1 MSVPGLVVLYGG
13 VMQKRW
19 SVNSMMMAFVAFA
32 IVLIAWV
39 LYGFKM
45 GFGSPIHIFG
55 AERRELLREL
65 PGQARAGP
73 RQLLSLLGQGT
84 IPLLGDVGKLAFPQ
98 STLVYFQFVFA
109 AITPILMLGSVL
121 GRINFKAWI
130 PFVLIWS
137 SLIYTVN
144 AFLIWGGGYFAQQG
158 ALDFSGGYVIHLA
171 AGVSGFVAAA
181 VIGPRLQRDREV
193 DAPNN
198 LAMVAVGAG
207 LLWLGWN
214 GFNGG
219 DPYLANADASAAV
232 LNTNLCT
239 AVAFLAWVGLD
250 YATGRKPSLIGSV
263 NGMITGLVAITP
275 GAGFV
280 NGWGA
285 IAIGLIAASIVYLA
299 LNYLSRMAPFRN
311 VDDTLGVVYTH
322 GFAGC
327 AGGLLTGIFANSAMA
342 SAFGVSASGL
352 ISGGGFDLLKWQAAD
367 GGVGDRVLRGRHL
380 HRPAPRRPVRPAADG
395 REGHGGGR
403 RRGPRPRGLPLGRPL
418 ARLPVRDPGVD
429 AGSAAGA
436 GPRHRVRAT
445 PSHATGDRLV
455 PAGAGRSSLAA
466 RGPGGE
472 RPSDRR
478 LDSGGPRALST
489 SSIVATAGITAA
501 PRGRRGQDPAYGL
514 TAGVAARITMS
525 SRTRRERELGDQ
537 GHADARGD
545 QALDGLEVVA
555 LERDPRLEAGRVAG
569 ADDVARAG
577 RGGRGLHPRLLAAGP
592 RAAPCPAC
600 RRARARAGAPRASGP
615 RAARSGA
622 ARPRASR

>member
-1 MSVPGLVVLYGG
+1 MHWLSPGDNAWQMTAATFVGLMSVPGLVVLYGG

-32 IVLIAWV
+32 VVLLVWV
-39 LYGFKM
+39 GYGFKM
-45 GFGSPIHIFG
+45 GFGSPVHLFG
-55 AERRELLREL
+55 ESGGSFFGNFVGN
-65 PGQARAGP
+65 PGP
-73 RQLLSLLGQGT
+73 ILDSSSLLNQGT

-130 PFVLIWS
+130 PFVILWS

-207 LLWLGWN
+207 LLWMGWN

-219 DPYLANADASAAV
+219 DPYLANADASAAI

-239 AVAFLAWVGLD
+239 AVAFLAWIGWD
-250 YATGRKPSLIGSV
+250 YATGHKPSLISGV

-285 IAIGLIAASIVYLA
+285 IAIGLIAATMVYFA
-299 LNYLSRMAPFRN
+299 LNYLSRVRPFRN

-322 GFAGC
+322 GFAGVM
-327 AGGLLTGIFANSAMA
+327 GGLLVGIFANSAMA
-342 SAFGVSASGL
+342 SAFGVSAEGL
-352 ISGGGFDLLKWQAAD
+352 ISGGGADLLKWQLLTALWVIGFCAIGTFILLKLVSLVVPLRMSEKD
-367 GGVGDRVLRGRHL
+367 MEEGDLAIHGHEVYPSDVPSLAFPSGFPATPPE
-380 HRPAPRRPVRPAADG
+380 RPA
-395 REGHGGGR
+395 E
-403 RRGPRPRGLPLGRPL
+403 
-418 ARLPVRDPGVD
+418 
-429 AGSAAGA
+429 S
-436 GPRHRVRAT
+436 
-445 PSHATGDRLV
+445 PS
-455 PAGAGRSSLAA
+455 
-466 RGPGGE
+466 
-472 RPSDRR
+472 
-478 LDSGGPRALST
+478 
-489 SSIVATAGITAA
+489 
-501 PRGRRGQDPAYGL
+501 
-514 TAGVAARITMS
+514 
-525 SRTRRERELGDQ
+525 
-537 GHADARGD
+537 
-545 QALDGLEVVA
+545 
-555 LERDPRLEAGRVAG
+555 
-569 ADDVARAG
+569 
-577 RGGRGLHPRLLAAGP
+577 
-592 RAAPCPAC
+592 
-600 RRARARAGAPRASGP
+600 
-615 RAARSGA
+615 
-622 ARPRASR
+622 